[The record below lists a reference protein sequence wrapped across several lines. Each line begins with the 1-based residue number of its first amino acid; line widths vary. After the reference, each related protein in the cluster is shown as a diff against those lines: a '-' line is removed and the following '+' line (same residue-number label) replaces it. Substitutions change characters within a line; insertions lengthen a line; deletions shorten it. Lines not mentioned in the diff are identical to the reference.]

1 VYGYGADMLALLA
14 RLRDD
19 VEGQDLIEY
28 ALLITFISLVAISAI
43 SALGLTIFEVLYED
57 LAQDLFGGS

>member
-1 VYGYGADMLALLA
+1 MLTFAL
-14 RLRDD
+14 RFRDG

>member
-1 VYGYGADMLALLA
+1 MLALLA
-14 RLRDD
+14 RFRDD

-57 LAQDLFGGS
+57 LAQNLFGGP

>member
-1 VYGYGADMLALLA
+1 MDQAPMLTFAL
-14 RLRDD
+14 RFRDD

-57 LAQDLFGGS
+57 LAQDLFGAP